1 MATTAGKKYI
11 KHPKTALAEVFKIST
26 DYAHNALKTLGKD
39 KVLDTELREKVQKVI
54 EEKLPNDE
62 FKTFRQLIE
71 LHYTQGKSVEEAAK
85 LLNVSIPQAYGW
97 LTDIKLMIADQLYL
111 FKILAETYKTEL
123 IERLKRDP
131 EMIVAVSKA
140 NNLKPVTKRGHK
152 SKAINT
158 NYCNL

>member
-1 MATTAGKKYI
+1 MKGDIFMATTAGKKYI

-85 LLNVSIPQAYGW
+85 LLSISIPQAYTW
-97 LTDIKLMIADQLYL
+97 LANIKLVVADEIYL
-111 FKILAETYKTEL
+111 CKVLVETYRPELVEMLKT
-123 IERLKRDP
+123 DP
-131 EMIVAVSKA
+131 GMVAAVAKA
-140 NNLKPVTKRGHK
+140 NNLRP
-152 SKAINT
+152 A
-158 NYCNL
+158 